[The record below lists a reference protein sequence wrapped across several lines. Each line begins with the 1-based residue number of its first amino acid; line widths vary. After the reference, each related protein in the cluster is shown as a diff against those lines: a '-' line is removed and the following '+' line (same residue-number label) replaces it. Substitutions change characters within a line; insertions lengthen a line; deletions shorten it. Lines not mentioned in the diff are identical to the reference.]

1 MTSKTIFDKIWNN
14 HSVGFRTDG
23 KELLYIDRHVI
34 HELHVPHAF
43 SRLSK
48 SKHQIHRKDLTIIVQ
63 DHTVPTREGLELI
76 SEHIKITREHA
87 KNYGLQLIDVHSKEH
102 GIVHVVSP
110 ELGLALPGFT
120 LACPDSH
127 ASTVGAIGCLAFGCG
142 TSELEH
148 ILVTQ
153 TMVLNKPK
161 QMRINLT
168 GTLMRG
174 VGAKDIALKI
184 IGLLGVDAGKGY
196 AVEFAGP
203 VIDQM
208 SVEERMTLCNMSIEW
223 SCRTCIIAPDQ
234 KTIDWCTNRSQ
245 TPTRDHWNEVLKY
258 WETLKSDGNSQFDK
272 EHTIECSNVGPQ
284 ITWGTDPSQVLDI
297 GALVPSTTATQ
308 DQAYAQSI
316 KAMNYMGLSAGQD
329 LRGLNI
335 NRVFIGSCS
344 NSRINDLREVAQL
357 VEGKQVA
364 SHVKALI
371 VPGSTA
377 TKEQAESEGLDI
389 IFKNA
394 GFEWH
399 KSGCS
404 MCAGANG
411 EVGQMGE
418 RCVSTSNRNFE
429 NRQGRGVRTHLASPQ
444 MAAAAALAG
453 HIVDARDFLPAKER

>member
-1 MTSKTIFDKIWNN
+1 MKNKTLFEKIWSN
-14 HSVGFRTDG
+14 HSVGFRPDG
-23 KELLYIDRHVI
+23 KELLFIDRHVI

-48 SKHQIHRKDLTIIVQ
+48 SNHTIHRKDLTVIVQ
-63 DHTVPTREGLELI
+63 DHTVPTRDGLELI
-76 SEHIKITREHA
+76 SEHIKVTREHA
-87 KNYGLQLIDVHSKEH
+87 KNYGIQLIDVSSAEH

-153 TMVLNKPK
+153 TMVMVKPK
-161 QMRINLT
+161 QMRVNLT
-168 GTLMRG
+168 GHLSVG
-174 VGAKDIALKI
+174 VGAKDVALKI
-184 IGLLGVDAGKGY
+184 IGMLGVDAGKGY
-196 AVEFAGP
+196 AVEFSGSI
-203 VIDQM
+203 IDDM
-208 SVEERMTLCNMSIEW
+208 SIEERMTLCNMSIEW

-234 KTIDWCTNRSQ
+234 KTIQWCANRNQ
-245 TPTRDHWNEVLKY
+245 TPKGKDWEEALKY
-258 WETLKSDGNSQFDK
+258 WETLRSGVDCHFDK
-272 EHTIECSNVGPQ
+272 ELSIDCSSLAPQ
-284 ITWGTDPSQVLDI
+284 ITWGTEPSQVLEI
-297 GALVPSTTATQ
+297 GDRVPQSPELDNNLKTQYEKATA
-308 DQAYAQSI
+308 
-316 KAMNYMGLSAGQD
+316 YMGVSPGQD
-329 LRGLNI
+329 LKELSV

-344 NSRINDLREVAQL
+344 NSRINDLRDVAKL
-357 VEGKQVA
+357 VKGRKVA

-377 TKEQAESEGLDI
+377 TKQQAEQEGLDI
-389 IFKNA
+389 IFKDA

-418 RCVSTSNRNFE
+418 RCISTSNRNFE

-453 HIVDARDFLPAKER
+453 HIVDSREYLVSP

>member
-1 MTSKTIFDKIWNN
+1 MMKNKTLFDKIWSN
-14 HSVGFRTDG
+14 HSVGYRPDG
-23 KELLYIDRHVI
+23 KELLFIDRHVI

-48 SKHQIHRKDLTIIVQ
+48 TQHAIHRKDLTVIVQ
-63 DHTVPTREGLELI
+63 DHTVPTRDGIELI
-76 SEHIKITREHA
+76 SEHIKVTREHA
-87 KNYGLQLIDVHSKEH
+87 KNYGIQLIDVSSAEH

-153 TMVLNKPK
+153 TMVMVKPK
-161 QMRINLT
+161 QMRVKLT
-168 GTLMRG
+168 GHLSSG
-174 VGAKDIALKI
+174 VGAKDVALKI
-184 IGLLGVDAGKGY
+184 IGMLGVDAGKGY
-196 AVEFAGP
+196 AVEFSGP
-203 VIDQM
+203 IIDEM
-208 SVEERMTLCNMSIEW
+208 SVEQRMTLCNMSIEW
-223 SCRTCIIAPDQ
+223 SCRTCIIAPDH
-234 KTIDWCTNRSQ
+234 KTIEWCSSRAQ
-245 TPTRDHWNEVLKY
+245 TPKGKDWDEALNY
-258 WETLKSDGNSQFDK
+258 WKGLSSDEDCQFDK
-272 EHTIECSNVGPQ
+272 ELSIDCSSLVPQ
-284 ITWGTDPSQVLDI
+284 ITWGTEPSQVIDI
-297 GALVPSTTATQ
+297 GERVPFAPGLNSNLSFQ
-308 DQAYAQSI
+308 YE
-316 KAMNYMGLSAGQD
+316 KAMSYMGVSPGQD
-329 LRGLNI
+329 LKELSV

-344 NSRINDLREVAQL
+344 NSRINDLRDVAKL
-357 VEGKQVA
+357 VKGRKVA

-377 TKEQAESEGLDI
+377 TKRQAEKEGLDV
-389 IFKNA
+389 IFKDA

-418 RCVSTSNRNFE
+418 RCISTSNRNFE

-444 MAAAAALAG
+444 MAAAAAIAG
-453 HIVDARDFLPAKER
+453 HIVDSREFLEAL

>member
-1 MTSKTIFDKIWNN
+1 MTSKTLFDKIWTN
-14 HSVGFRTDG
+14 HSVGFRSDG

-48 SKHQIHRKDLTIIVQ
+48 SNHQIHRKDLTVIVQ

-87 KNYGLQLIDVHSKEH
+87 RNYGLQLIDVHSKEH

-161 QMRINLT
+161 QMRINLI
-168 GTLMRG
+168 GSLQRG
-174 VGAKDIALKI
+174 VGAKDVALKI

-196 AVEFAGP
+196 AVEFAGT

-234 KTIDWCTNRSQ
+234 KTIDWCSNRSQ
-245 TPTRDHWNEVLKY
+245 TPKGADWIQVLNY
-258 WETLKSDGNSQFDK
+258 WQALGSDGDCQFDR
-272 EHTIECSNVGPQ
+272 EHTIECSALVPQ

-297 GALVPSTTATQ
+297 GALVPSAPSSQ
-308 DQAYAQSI
+308 DNAHLQSI
-316 KAMNYMGLSAGQD
+316 KAMEYMGVNPGQD
-329 LRGLNI
+329 LNGLMV

-357 VEGKQVA
+357 VKGKKVA
-364 SHVKALI
+364 NHVKALI

-377 TKEQAESEGLDI
+377 TKEQAELEGLDI
-389 IFKNA
+389 IFTDA

-411 EVGQMGE
+411 EIGQMGE
-418 RCVSTSNRNFE
+418 RCISTSNRNFE

-453 HIVDARDFLPAKER
+453 HIVDSRDFLPITEH